1 MAESALTRK
10 HESSKARVG
19 TSGFSYSDW
28 KGLFY
33 PEWLPSRDWFHFY
46 ATKFS
51 AVEINLTFYR
61 TPSESTLRKWRGSV
75 PPGFAFVLKASQEIT
90 HRLRLRECD
99 EEFSRMVDAYSPLGS
114 QLACLLFQLPPSL
127 HVDEGLLAAFLEAA
141 VASLEPAPIRPRL
154 AVEFRHSSWY
164 QRSVFR
170 RLADLGCAAV
180 IHDMRGAGGWHV
192 EDGKLRAGSSAMTPD
207 EFLEKLAA
215 FLYLRFHGTTG
226 KYAGEYG
233 LERLE
238 PWARLARSAL
248 DRGLT
253 VHAYFNNTMAGD
265 AVRDAARFEEMITS

>member
-1 MAESALTRK
+1 MAKPALTSE
-10 HESSKARVG
+10 HESRKARVG
-19 TSGFSYSDW
+19 TAGFSYGDW

-99 EEFSRMVDAYSPLGS
+99 EEFSPMVDAYSPLGS
-114 QLACLLFQLPPSL
+114 QLACIRFQLPPSL
-127 HVDEGLLAAFLEAA
+127 HVDEDLLAEFLATA
-141 VASLEPAPIRPRL
+141 VDSLERAPIHPRL
-154 AVEFRHSSWY
+154 AIEFRHSSWY
-164 QRSVFR
+164 QRSVLT

-192 EDGKLRAGSSAMTPD
+192 EEGKLRAGSSSMTPD
-207 EFLEKLAA
+207 EFLEKFAA
-215 FLYLRFHGTTG
+215 FLYLRFHGTTA

-233 LERLE
+233 RDRLT

-248 DRGLT
+248 ARGLT

-265 AVRDAARFEEMITS
+265 AIRDARTFESMLNS